1 MKDDLLGISLEIVDF
16 LVVLLFFSVMY
27 IKVLNR
33 FVNKVF
39 VFEIERMEY

>member
-39 VFEIERMEY
+39 VYEIERMEY